1 MEYLDTPVFG
11 TLRRSRQGVPMLNG
25 MVHPAFA
32 EVAESLR
39 RILPAEGAGGAA
51 LCVYHRGEKVVDLWA
66 GTRNDTGDAW
76 QEDTLSISFSTT
88 KGVASTLL
96 HIYADRGQIDY
107 DAPVQE
113 YWPEFRGGGKEAIT
127 VRQLM
132 CHEAGLYAIHDIVE
146 HASEM
151 LDWDQMVHRLSVA
164 TPRHEPGAAHGY
176 HGLTYGWLVGELV
189 RRVDGG
195 RSFAELIRAEIAEPL
210 GLHGLFCGMPESE
223 LGRCAQLKAKGF
235 DGPLEQ
241 KRERARKV
249 RRNAARLGGMLSA
262 IGVKYNPLESVDA
275 LIAPGMEELD
285 FNSAEFRKASI
296 PAANGQFTARS
307 LARLYACLAGGG
319 ELDGVRLLSEEAVR
333 NAARVQNTGIGRV
346 IPVSMRWRLGYH
358 RVFALRARAPGAF
371 GHFGFGGSG
380 AWADPTRGLAVA
392 LTVNSGV
399 GTPFGDARIARISGT
414 AIRSADRC

>member
-1 MEYLDTPVFG
+1 
-11 TLRRSRQGVPMLNG
+11 MLNG

-32 EVAESLR
+32 AVAETLR
-39 RILPAEGAGGAA
+39 RILPREEVGGAA
-51 LCVYHRGEKVVDLWA
+51 LCVYHRGEKVADLWA
-66 GTRNDTGDAW
+66 GTRNDAGDPW

-96 HIYADRGQIDY
+96 HIYADRGLIDY

-113 YWPEFRGGGKEAIT
+113 YWPEFCGGGKEATT

-132 CHEAGLYAIHDIVE
+132 CHEAGLYAIRDIVE

-151 LDWDQMVHRLSVA
+151 LDWDQMIHRLSVA
-164 TPRHEPGAAHGY
+164 TPRHVPGAAHGY

-195 RSFAELIRAEIAEPL
+195 RSFADLIRAEIAEPL
-210 GLHGLFCGMPESE
+210 GLEGLFCGMPESE

-241 KRERARKV
+241 KRERAHKV
-249 RRNAARLGGMLSA
+249 RRNAARFGRLLSA
-262 IGVKYNPLESVDA
+262 VGVKYDPLESIDA
-275 LIAPGMEELD
+275 LLAPGMEELD

-319 ELDGVRLLSEEAVR
+319 EIDGVRLLSQEAVR
-333 NAARVQNTGIGRV
+333 NAARVQNTGVGRV

-358 RVFALRARAPGAF
+358 RVFALRAKAPGAF

-380 AWADPTRGLAVA
+380 AWADPTRNLAVA

-399 GTPFGDARIARISGT
+399 GTPFGDARIARIGG
-414 AIRSADRC
+414 AVIRSADRL